1 MHLICIL
8 HKNSP
13 KGNFH
18 YKETFSFSYL
28 GYKLFTKIYL
38 KMFREFSYLYQK
50 FKSCL
55 SLSTFANAEIYIWK
69 EDLEKTWEERS
80 ANLSWPYFVWWLKF
94 EVFDYKSFILFAF
107 NIIFGWWKSWHSNI
121 NHFRLCLSVFKVHFK
136 HCDFWHM

>member
-18 YKETFSFSYL
+18 YKET
-28 GYKLFTKIYL
+28 FTKIYL

-55 SLSTFANAEIYIWK
+55 SLSTLANAEIYIFEK
-69 EDLEKTWEERS
+69 KTWKKLGRRGVQIYLDLIS
-80 ANLSWPYFVWWLKF
+80 Y
-94 EVFDYKSFILFAF
+94 
-107 NIIFGWWKSWHSNI
+107 GG
-121 NHFRLCLSVFKVHFK
+121 
-136 HCDFWHM
+136 

>member
-38 KMFREFSYLYQK
+38 KMFRKFSYVYQK

-55 SLSTFANAEIYIWK
+55 SLSTFANAEIYIFEK
-69 EDLEKTWEERS
+69 KTWKKLGEKRS
-80 ANLSWPYFVWWLKF
+80 ANLS
-94 EVFDYKSFILFAF
+94 
-107 NIIFGWWKSWHSNI
+107 
-121 NHFRLCLSVFKVHFK
+121 
-136 HCDFWHM
+136 

>member
-69 EDLEKTWEERS
+69 EDLEKTWGEEEC
-80 ANLSWPYFVWWLKF
+80 K
-94 EVFDYKSFILFAF
+94 FILTL
-107 NIIFGWWKSWHSNI
+107 
-121 NHFRLCLSVFKVHFK
+121 FRMVVKVWSVWLEKFYIVCIQYYIWLVKTLNDCIPAYCRVVL
-136 HCDFWHM
+136 D